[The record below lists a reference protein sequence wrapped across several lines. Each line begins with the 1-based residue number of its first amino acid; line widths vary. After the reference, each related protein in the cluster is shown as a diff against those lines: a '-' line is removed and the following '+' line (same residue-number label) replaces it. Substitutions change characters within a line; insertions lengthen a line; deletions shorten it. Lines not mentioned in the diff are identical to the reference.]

1 MKPIKYI
8 SILLLIILSSCKKE
22 VNEKLTATEPQIVVN
37 AFISPSNDSIRVQLD
52 YSKSYFNESNNR
64 DELVKNISL
73 ANVIINDGISD
84 KKLIWSRINRHFHI
98 SKNELPILANRKYT
112 LRINTVDGKVASAE
126 TTIPSPITDFDLI
139 ITATYNKKDNR
150 YNKIKMNLKDE
161 KGVENYYRFALYSQ
175 IKYINPNFP
184 INEQFVKIDIKFFTD
199 NKDQL
204 ENIFLLSEASL
215 QESSNNGSQTKIETY
230 LRGYFEK
237 GDEAYYKYLTTVE
250 QNSDSG
256 GNPFVEPVSVF
267 TNIKGG
273 LGVFSSYQRVE
284 KTIRSN

>member
-1 MKPIKYI
+1 MKPIKYL
-8 SILLLIILSSCKKE
+8 SILLLSILFSCKKE
-22 VNEKLTATEPQIVVN
+22 VSEKLTTTEPQIVVN

-98 SKNELPILANRKYT
+98 SKKELPILANRKYT

-139 ITATYNKKDNR
+139 ITATYNKDNAR
-150 YNKIKMNLKDE
+150 YNKINMNLKDE

-175 IKYINPNFP
+175 IIYKNPNFP
-184 INEQFVKIDIKFFTD
+184 IQEQFSEIELRFFND
-199 NKDQL
+199 NKDQV
-204 ENIFLLSEASL
+204 ENIFLISDARVPKAFNSGGTTE
-215 QESSNNGSQTKIETY
+215 EFY

-237 GDEAYYKYLTTVE
+237 GDLAYYQYLTTIK
-250 QNSDSG
+250 QNSESG
-256 GNPFVEPVSVF
+256 GNPFVEPISVF

-273 LGVFSSYQRVE
+273 LGVFSSFQRVE
-284 KTIRSN
+284 KTIKNN